1 MVTETFVIG
10 GAGLRSRQA
19 ERLVRTASKFL
30 SRISVTHLAKT
41 INAKSMMGVF
51 SLVVA
56 AGESVTV
63 TAEGEDEA
71 EAMQAIRAL
80 VGGELAGAPGSDE

>member
-1 MVTETFVIG
+1 MVSETFVIG

-19 ERLVRTASKFL
+19 EKMVRTACKFA
-30 SRISVTHLAKT
+30 SRISVTHLSKT

-51 SLVVA
+51 SLEVA

-63 TAEGEDEA
+63 TAKGADEKQ
-71 EAMQAIRAL
+71 AMEAIRQL
-80 VGGELAGAPGSDE
+80 VNSELAQGAE